1 MKFLTFWKKV
11 FTQNIPIK
19 LLALCLAAAAVILLN
34 AI

>member
-11 FTQNIPIK
+11 FTQNVPLKI
-19 LLALCLAAAAVILLN
+19 LALCLAAVTVILMN